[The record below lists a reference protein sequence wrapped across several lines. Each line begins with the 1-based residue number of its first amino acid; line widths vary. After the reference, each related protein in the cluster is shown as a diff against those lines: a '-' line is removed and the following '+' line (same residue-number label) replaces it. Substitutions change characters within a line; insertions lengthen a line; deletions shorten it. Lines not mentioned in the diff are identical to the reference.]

1 MVKVQYILIEAEEV
15 LFIFCEMCYHT
26 IVARAVYVANVKC
39 DVLERGIAV
48 VTNCFDGK
56 GLDVRSE
63 I

>member
-1 MVKVQYILIEAEEV
+1 MKYYL
-15 LFIFCEMCYHT
+15 FCEMIAT
-26 IVARAVYVANVKC
+26 IVARAVYVANVGSWREG
-39 DVLERGIAV
+39 VQAV